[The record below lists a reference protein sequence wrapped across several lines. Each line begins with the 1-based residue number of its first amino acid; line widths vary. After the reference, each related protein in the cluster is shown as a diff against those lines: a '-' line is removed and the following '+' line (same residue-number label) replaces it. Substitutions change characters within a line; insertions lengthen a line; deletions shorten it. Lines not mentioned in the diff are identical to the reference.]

1 VTHSEWSDSHIRQ
14 QYCAPALSWHECMQL
29 ARNAVRSKCDADERA
44 VRSIIQFGCCTHVHA
59 ANAEFG
65 VERV

>member
-1 VTHSEWSDSHIRQ
+1 LLET
-14 QYCAPALSWHECMQL
+14 LSGQSVH
-29 ARNAVRSKCDADERA
+29 ADDADERA